1 MIPAILMAIQALQQK
16 AQNQN
21 AQAQQMNQAMSQ
33 GMQPVQQIPSINN
46 VFGNY

>member
-1 MIPAILMAIQALQQK
+1 MMAIQALQQK

-33 GMQPVQQIPSINN
+33 GMQPVQQQQQIPSINN